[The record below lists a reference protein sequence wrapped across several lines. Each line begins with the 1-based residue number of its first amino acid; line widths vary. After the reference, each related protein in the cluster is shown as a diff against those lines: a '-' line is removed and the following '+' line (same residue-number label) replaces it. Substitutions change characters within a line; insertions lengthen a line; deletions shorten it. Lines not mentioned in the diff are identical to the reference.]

1 MLQLRRNV
9 LLSRNMITDFH
20 SNQISIA
27 VIGAG
32 KNSRSTHLPIRQE
45 LQDRKT
51 FQLSIICDIN
61 DSLAEAARA
70 EFGFDECTPNAEVIF
85 DRDEVDAVYVIGT
98 TQMHFEYAKRALL
111 SGKHVFVEKPPTPRA
126 DDALELMRLAN
137 RQDQAAVVGFNRRF
151 EANINA
157 AKERVGQT
165 GRIYSMVGTMS
176 KAAIDRPITF
186 GSTSWIQSNGIHT
199 IDALVY
205 LMGEPPIELH
215 STSNSAMGTDPQN
228 AAGMLRWADGT
239 HAAFSLNNS
248 AGHRTERY
256 EICGPGGSYCCE
268 NGTLTVNSKAESEIL
283 EFGLSPQ
290 ARGFVGEHEEFAA
303 AIAGELSPRHSI
315 EQGFVTLRLIE
326 LIEEGYRGEIDWP
339 SEISSEQAVEVEA
352 TPARDPGTKRPA
364 PVAHGNGS
372 ILVYNPTKIHAAL
385 PALAERF
392 SIVSPDQ
399 LGALSDKERGSVVA
413 AITGQGGSA
422 IDDSVLDALPSLAVV
437 GVLGG
442 AVKKYNPEGML
453 ARGIPIINTAETY
466 AEVVAEFT
474 LMLAILG
481 VRRAS
486 VSHDEMRHGGWR
498 GQTRGIRQRAIPFIR
513 NFGIAILPASAK
525 AALRPAFH
533 SLASKWAPGAPGG
546 TIGGGG
552 NDFRGVTFGIVGIGA
567 TARSLIKYLKRFEC
581 DICVCSDYFTL
592 EEAES
597 LGVMKTDMATVLRCK
612 VVSLHRG
619 LTERTLKS
627 FGRVEIN
634 AMLPGSVLINT
645 ARGKILDTEAL
656 LERLRR
662 NDLFACLDVFEDE
675 PLPRNNEL
683 RKLPNVFLTSHI
695 AALSAEVYDKA
706 AVALVADVCDYLEDK
721 PVTSM
726 ISNPE
731 FLNNMT

>member
-1 MLQLRRNV
+1 M
-9 LLSRNMITDFH
+9 

-32 KNSRSTHLPIRQE
+32 KNSRMTHLPILGE
-45 LQDRKT
+45 LRDRET
-51 FQLSIICDIN
+51 FHLSIICDIN
-61 DSLAEAARA
+61 DSLAESVRA
-70 EFGFDECTPNAEVIF
+70 EFGFNECTTNAEAIF

-98 TQMHFEYAKRALL
+98 TQMHFEYAKKALL

-137 RQDQAAVVGFNRRF
+137 QQDRVAVVGFNRRF

-176 KAAIDRPITF
+176 KAAIDRSLSF
-186 GSTSWIQSNGIHT
+186 GSTSFIQLDGIHT

-205 LMGEPPIELH
+205 LMGEPPTELY
-215 STSNSAMGTDPQN
+215 STSNSAMGTVPQN
-228 AAGMLRWADGT
+228 ATGMLRWADGT

-248 AGHRTERY
+248 SGHRTERY
-256 EICGPGGSYCCE
+256 EICGSGVSYWCE
-268 NGTLTVNSKAESEIL
+268 NGTLTVNSKTESEVV

-326 LIEEGYRGEIDWP
+326 LIEGGYTGKIDWP
-339 SEISSEQAVEVEA
+339 SELSSERAVEAEVTSA
-352 TPARDPGTKRPA
+352 QGLGTKRPA
-364 PVAHGNGS
+364 QVAHSSSS
-372 ILVYNPTKIHAAL
+372 ILVYNPAKMHAAL
-385 PALAERF
+385 PTLAERF

-399 LGALSDKERGSVVA
+399 LDALSDKERESVVA
-413 AITGQGGSA
+413 AITGKGGSP

-437 GVLGG
+437 GMLGG
-442 AVKKYNPEGML
+442 SVKNKNPEGIL
-453 ARGIPIINTAETY
+453 ARGIPIINTAASS

-486 VSHDEMRHGGWR
+486 VSHDEMRQGGYG
-498 GQTRGIRQRAIPFIR
+498 GQMPGIRQRAILFMR
-513 NFGIAILPASAK
+513 NVGKAILPASAK
-525 AALRPAFH
+525 EALTPAYQ
-533 SLASKWAPGAPGG
+533 SLTSKWPLGG
-546 TIGGGG
+546 RRGGG
-552 NDFRGVTFGIVGIGA
+552 NNFRGVTFGIVGIGA
-567 TARSLIKYLKRFEC
+567 IARSLIKYLKHFDC
-581 DICVCSDYFTL
+581 NVCVCSDYFTL

-619 LTERTLKS
+619 LSERTLKS

-656 LERLRR
+656 VQRLQR
-662 NDLFACLDVFEDE
+662 NDLFACLDVFEEE
-675 PLPRNNEL
+675 PLPRRDEL

-695 AALSAEVYDKA
+695 AAVSQEVYDES
-706 AVALVADVCDYLEDK
+706 AVTLVADVCDYLEGK

-726 ISNPE
+726 ISNHE
-731 FLNNMT
+731 FLNNMS